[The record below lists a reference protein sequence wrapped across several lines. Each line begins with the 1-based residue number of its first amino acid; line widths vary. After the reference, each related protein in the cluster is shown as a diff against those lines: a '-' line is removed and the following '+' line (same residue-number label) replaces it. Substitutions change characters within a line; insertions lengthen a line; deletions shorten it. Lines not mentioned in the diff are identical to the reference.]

1 LIGVLFMIEKEKSLI
16 FTGEEKIRIDLYLTQ
31 QEICPSRSQI
41 RNLISQGKI
50 KVNGNPVKPS
60 YILKNG
66 DVIDLSL
73 PENIELKIKAEAI
86 PLDIIYEDEYLVV
99 VNKPADM
106 IVHPAGKIRSGTLVN
121 ALLYHCQDSL
131 SGIGGVIRPGIVHR
145 LDKNTSGLMVAAKND
160 FAHLDLSRQIQEHQV
175 TKKYITLVHGNLKD
189 DSGIIDAPI
198 GRNLKNRK
206 KMAVTEGKNREA
218 ITHFKVLKRFSG
230 YTLVEATLRTGRT
243 HQIRVHLAFIGYSIV
258 GDQLYG
264 RKRQGLNINRQALH
278 SYVLGFVH
286 PESKKYMEFS
296 APLPQDIQELIDC
309 LEGEEK

>member
-1 LIGVLFMIEKEKSLI
+1 MTEKERSLI
-16 FTGEEKIRIDLYLTQ
+16 FTGEEKIRIALYLTQ
-31 QEICPSRSQI
+31 KEIYPSRAQI
-41 RNLISQGKI
+41 RNLIAQGKI
-50 KVNGNPVKPS
+50 RVNNNKVRPS

-66 DVIDLSL
+66 DVIDLAL
-73 PENIELKIKAEAI
+73 PENKELKIKAEAI
-86 PLDIIYEDEYLVV
+86 PLDIIYEDEHLVV

-106 IVHPAGKIRSGTLVN
+106 IVHPAGKICSGTLVN

-145 LDKNTSGLMVAAKND
+145 LDKNTSGLMVAAKNNL
-160 FAHLDLSRQIQEHQV
+160 AHLDLSRQIKDHKV
-175 TKKYITLVHGNLKD
+175 TKKYIALVHGNMKD

-198 GRNLKNRK
+198 GRSLKNRK
-206 KMAVTEGKNREA
+206 KMVVTAEGKSREA

-230 YTLVEATLRTGRT
+230 FTLVEATLRTGRT
-243 HQIRVHLAFIGYSIV
+243 HQIRVHLAFIGFPIV

-264 RKRQGLNINRQALH
+264 HRRQGLNIHRQALH

-286 PESKKYMEFS
+286 PSSKKYMEFS

-309 LEGEEK
+309 LEGDER

>member
-1 LIGVLFMIEKEKSLI
+1 MTEKERSLI

-31 QEICPSRSQI
+31 KEIYPSRSQI
-41 RNLISQGKI
+41 RNLITQGKI
-50 KVNGNPVKPS
+50 KINNNPVKPS
-60 YILKNG
+60 CILKNG
-66 DVIDLSL
+66 DVIDLALS
-73 PENIELKIKAEAI
+73 ENKELEIKAEAI

-121 ALLYHCQDSL
+121 VLLYHCQGSL

-145 LDKNTSGLMVAAKND
+145 LDKNTSGLMVVAKND
-160 FAHLDLSRQIQEHQV
+160 LAHLDLSRQIKDHQV
-175 TKKYITLVHGNLKD
+175 TKKYIALVHGNLKD

-198 GRNLKNRK
+198 GRSLKNRK
-206 KMAVTEGKNREA
+206 KMAVTAEGKSREA

-243 HQIRVHLAFIGYSIV
+243 HQIRVHLAFIGYPIV

-264 RKRQGLNINRQALH
+264 HRRQELNINRQALH
-278 SYVLGFVH
+278 SYVLGFAH
-286 PESKKYMEFS
+286 PSSKKYMEFS
-296 APLPQDIQELIDC
+296 APLPKDMQELIDY
-309 LEGEEK
+309 LEGDER

>member
-1 LIGVLFMIEKEKSLI
+1 MIEKERSLI

-31 QEICPSRSQI
+31 QEIYPSRSQI
-41 RNLISQGKI
+41 RNLITQGKI
-50 KVNGNPVKPS
+50 RVNNNPVKPS

-66 DVIDLSL
+66 DVIDLAF
-73 PENIELKIKAEAI
+73 PENEELKIKAEAV

-106 IVHPAGKIRSGTLVN
+106 IAHPAGKIRSGTLVN

-145 LDKNTSGLMVAAKND
+145 LDKNTSGLMVVAKND
-160 FAHLDLSRQIQEHQV
+160 FAHLDLSRQIKDHQV
-175 TKKYITLVHGNLKD
+175 TKKYLALVHGNLKD

-206 KMAVTEGKNREA
+206 KMAVTEGKSREA

-243 HQIRVHLAFIGYSIV
+243 HQIRVHLAFIGNPIV

-264 RKRQGLNINRQALH
+264 HRRQGLNINRQALH
-278 SYVLGFVH
+278 SHILGFVH
-286 PESKKYMEFS
+286 PASKKYMEFS
-296 APLPQDIQELIDC
+296 VPLPQDMQELIDC

>member
-1 LIGVLFMIEKEKSLI
+1 
-16 FTGEEKIRIDLYLTQ
+16 
-31 QEICPSRSQI
+31 
-41 RNLISQGKI
+41 
-50 KVNGNPVKPS
+50 
-60 YILKNG
+60 LKNG

-175 TKKYITLVHGNLKD
+175 TKKYITLVHGNMKD

-198 GRNLKNRK
+198 GRSLKNRK

>member
-1 LIGVLFMIEKEKSLI
+1 MIEKGKSLI

-31 QEICPSRSQI
+31 KEIYPSRSQI
-41 RNLISQGKI
+41 RNLIAQGKI
-50 KVNGNPVKPS
+50 KVNGNPIKPS

-66 DVIDLSL
+66 DVIDLAF
-73 PENIELKIKAEAI
+73 PENEELKIKAEAI
-86 PLDIIYEDEYLVV
+86 SLDIIYEDEYLVV

-106 IVHPAGKIRSGTLVN
+106 IAHPAGKIRSGTLVN

-145 LDKNTSGLMVAAKND
+145 LDKNTSGLMVVAKND
-160 FAHLDLSRQIQEHQV
+160 FAHLDLSRQIKDHQV
-175 TKKYITLVHGNLKD
+175 TKKYLALVHGNLKD

-243 HQIRVHLAFIGYSIV
+243 HQIRVHLAFIGNPIV

-264 RKRQGLNINRQALH
+264 HRRQGLNINRQALH
-278 SYVLGFVH
+278 SHILGFVH
-286 PESKKYMEFS
+286 PASKKYMEFS
-296 APLPQDIQELIDC
+296 VPLPQDMQELIDC